1 MIRVAFTLLGGA
13 NWTGGHNYLLNLL
26 RVLSAEYSH
35 RISPVL
41 FVGDE
46 KDDQY
51 VSSFREIQGLEIIRT
66 PLLNPRRRKSS
77 LLLALLWGRDTGLK
91 KLFDAEGIQL
101 VFEAAQFFGWRLGLP
116 VIAWIPDFQHLSLPD
131 MFTATARWKR
141 EIGFRAQVYGRR
153 SIMLSSEDAR
163 QLCLANY
170 PVKPERTCTVHF
182 AVPAGPGIDYSEARA
197 AADQYELPA
206 VFFYMPNQLWK
217 HKNHKLVVDALA
229 LLRRRGMPM
238 VVAASG
244 KQHDPRDPTLFTRLK
259 AQADRLGVAQD
270 IRFLGLIPY
279 PHLAALMRAS
289 SALINPSLSEG
300 WSTTVEEAR
309 AMGVPMLLSDLEVHR
324 EQMGEKAF
332 YFERQSAS
340 SLADALQR
348 FQPLEQSQRQAM
360 IDSAQESAGQRVS
373 RFGDDF
379 TRLVEICV
387 RQGNRQ

>member
-1 MIRVAFTLLGGA
+1 MIRVAFTLFGGA

-46 KDDQY
+46 RDDQY

-66 PLLNPRRRKSS
+66 PLLNVRRRKSS
-77 LLLALLWGRDTGLK
+77 LLLTLLWGRDTALK
-91 KLFDAEGIQL
+91 ELFDAEGIQL
-101 VFEAAQFFGWRLGLP
+101 VFEAAQFLGWRLGLP
-116 VIAWIPDFQHLSLPD
+116 AIAWIPDFQHLSLPD
-131 MFTATARWKR
+131 MFTVTARWKR

-170 PVKPERTCTVHF
+170 PVKPERTRTVHF
-182 AVPAGPGIDYSEARA
+182 AVLSGLEVDYSEARA
-197 AADQYELPA
+197 VADQYELPD
-206 VFFYMPNQLWK
+206 VFFYMPNQLWR

-229 LLRRRGMPM
+229 LLRRRGVSM

-244 KQHDPRDPTLFTRLK
+244 KQNDPRDPTLFTRLK
-259 AQADRLGVAQD
+259 AQAERLGVARD

-324 EQMGEKAF
+324 EQMDEKAC
-332 YFERQSAS
+332 YFERHSAA

-348 FQPLEQSQRQAM
+348 FKPLEQSQRQAM
-360 IDSAQESAGQRVS
+360 IDSAQVSAGQRVS

-379 TRLVEICV
+379 TRLVESCV
-387 RQGNRQ
+387 KQVNR

>member
-1 MIRVAFTLLGGA
+1 MIRVAFTLFGGA

-26 RVLSAEYSH
+26 RVLSAENSH

-46 KDDQY
+46 NEDQY
-51 VSSFREIQGLEIIRT
+51 VAAFSEIQGLEIIQT
-66 PLLNPRRRKSS
+66 PLLNARRRKSS
-77 LLLALLWGRDTGLK
+77 LLMALLWGRDTALK
-91 KLFDAEGIQL
+91 KLFDAKGIQL

-116 VIAWIPDFQHLSLPD
+116 AIAWIPDFQHLSLPD
-131 MFTATARWKR
+131 MFTVTARWKR

-170 PVKPERTCTVHF
+170 PVKPERARTVHF
-182 AVPAGPGIDYSEARA
+182 AVPAGLEVDHSEARA
-197 AADQYELPA
+197 VADQYELPD
-206 VFFYMPNQLWK
+206 VFFYMPNQLWR

-229 LLRRRGMPM
+229 LLRRRGVPM

-244 KQHDPRDPTLFTRLK
+244 KQNDPRDPALFARLK
-259 AQADRLGVAQD
+259 TQAERIGVDQD

-279 PHLAALMRAS
+279 PHLTALMRAS

-324 EQMGEKAF
+324 EQMGEKAS
-332 YFERQSAS
+332 YFERQSAA

-348 FQPLEQSQRQAM
+348 FQPLAQSQRQAM
-360 IDSAQESAGQRVS
+360 IDSAQVSAGQRVS

-379 TRLVEICV
+379 TRLVESCV
-387 RQGNRQ
+387 KQVNR